1 MLKKIS
7 IFFAL
12 CLGLF
17 WAGHVLAAE
26 QINSFDVNVKLNKD
40 ASFIVTENI
49 VYDFGDA
56 QKHGIYRDIIY
67 KYNARGGNF
76 ALRISN
82 ISVTDE
88 NDNPY
93 NFETSNSGNYLDI
106 KIGDANQTITGAH
119 TYKIQY
125 TVARAINYFGDH
137 DELYWNATGNEWQ
150 VPILKSSATIEF
162 PGEFLAEDISST
174 CFAGAFGSTDA
185 CTARRLLGNK
195 NNYVTGAEF
204 RQNTLSEQSGL
215 TIVVGLPAGT
225 LAKPTLWQTIWETIK
240 DNFILLLP
248 AFVFIYLYWR
258 WYKYGR
264 DPKGKG
270 TIVAQYEAPDDLTPA
285 EVGLVYNE
293 KVQAKDMSAEIIS
306 LAIRGYMRINR
317 TEKGLVFKSPE
328 YEFEKLK
335 PGDDLSK
342 DFDKELY
349 DGFFKSGD
357 KVTLSDL
364 RDNFYKNYAAAK
376 AMVYQGTTKAGYF
389 GKDPGR
395 VRVVYITLGVL
406 SFFWAFFI
414 GAFFGALG
422 IASFLVCGIMIFIFG
437 MFMPART
444 QKGVDA
450 KEYIEGLKLYMTVAE
465 KDRINFHNAPEKNP
479 QRFEKLLPFAMAL
492 GVENEWAK
500 QFEGI
505 YNQQP
510 SWYNDP
516 TQQTFSA
523 LFLVNS
529 LSTFQTQS
537 HGSMV
542 SSPSSA
548 GSGGSGFSGGGSG
561 GGFGGGGGGS
571 W

>member
-1 MLKKIS
+1 MFKKIC
-7 IFFAL
+7 IVFLLA
-12 CLGLF
+12 LGLLWGKSAF
-17 WAGHVLAAE
+17 AAE
-26 QINSFDVNVKLNKD
+26 QINSFDVNVRLSKD
-40 ASFIVTENI
+40 ASFVVTENI
-49 VYDFGDA
+49 VYDFGEDE
-56 QKHGIYRDIIY
+56 KHGIYRDIIY
-67 KYNARGGNF
+67 KYKARGGNF
-76 ALRISN
+76 ALRITN

-88 NDNPY
+88 KDAPY
-93 NFETSNSGNYLDI
+93 NFEASNSGIYLHI
-106 KIGDANQTITGAH
+106 KIGDANRTITGAH

-125 TVARAINYFGDH
+125 TVARAINYFKDH
-137 DELYWNATGNEWQ
+137 DEFYWNATGNEWQ
-150 VPILKSSATIEF
+150 VPILKSSATVEF
-162 PGEFLAEDISST
+162 PGNFRAEDVSST
-174 CFAGAFGSTDA
+174 CFAGTFGSTDA
-185 CTARRLLGNK
+185 CTGRKLLTGGSI
-195 NNYVTGAEF
+195 YVTGAEF
-204 RQNTLSEQSGL
+204 KQSALPELSGL
-215 TIVVGLPAGT
+215 TVVVGLPSGT
-225 LAKPTLWQTIWETIK
+225 FAKPTVWQTIWETIK
-240 DNFILLLP
+240 DNFILFLP
-248 AFVFIYLYWR
+248 ALVFVYLYWR
-258 WYKYGR
+258 WYRFGR
-264 DPKGKG
+264 DPKGRG
-270 TIVAQYEAPDDLTPA
+270 TVVAQYEAPDNLTPA
-285 EVGLVYNE
+285 EVGVIYDE
-293 KVQAKDMSAEIIS
+293 KVHAKDLSAEIIS
-306 LAIRGYMRINR
+306 LAVRGYMRINR
-317 TEKGLVFKSPE
+317 TEKGKIFKSPE

-349 DGFFKSGD
+349 NGFFKDGD

-364 RDNFYKNYAAAK
+364 RDNFYKNYQRARSQ
-376 AMVYQGTTKAGYF
+376 VYANVTAAGYF

-395 VRVVYITLGVL
+395 VRIKYIILAIL
-406 SFFWAFFI
+406 CFFWAFFI
-414 GAFFGALG
+414 GAFFGGLG
-422 IASFLVCGIMIFIFG
+422 IFSFLVCGIMIFIFG

-444 QKGVDA
+444 QKGVEA

-516 TQQTFSA
+516 TQQTFTA
-523 LFLVNS
+523 LLLINS

-537 HGSMV
+537 QGALV